1 MKAEMMGDWSRDC
14 RCAQLTEA
22 NVGQQVTVMG
32 WVDTRRD
39 LGGLIFIDV
48 RDTSGVIQ
56 CVFDSAEYQDF
67 AKVESLRNEYV
78 VAVRG
83 KVLLR
88 DEETINPNIATGTIE
103 VRATDLKILSVAKTP
118 PFYIEDG
125 VNVREE
131 LRLKYRY
138 LDLRRPEMQAKMKL
152 RHQVMQ
158 IVRNYFSEN
167 GFLEIETPMLAKSTP
182 EGAREYLVPSRIQPN
197 KFYALPQSPQMFKQL
212 LMVSGLDRY
221 FQIVRC
227 FRDEDLR
234 ADRQPEFTQVDLEMS
249 FVSPDDVMSVNEKLV
264 KRIFNETWGLDLPV
278 PFRRLTYKEAMDRF
292 GSDKPDTR
300 FGLELC
306 EISDLVANT
315 NFKVFASIVKNGG
328 TVRGINVK
336 GGVDK
341 FARRE
346 LDALV
351 EYVKQ
356 YGAKGM
362 AWISVKENEL
372 QSPIV
377 KFFTEEETQAILDR
391 MGAEVGDVLMFVSD
405 TDEDIVFDA
414 LGHLRLHL
422 GEKLG
427 LIDHDKLDVL
437 WVTEFP
443 LLEYSAEE
451 KRFVAK
457 HHPFTMPMDEDI
469 QYLDSEPGRVRAKA
483 YDLVIN
489 GMEAGGGS
497 CRIYNPDLQAKMFD
511 VLGLSKEEANDKFGF
526 LIEGFQ
532 YGTPPHGG
540 MAYGL
545 DRLVM
550 ILTKSK
556 SIRDVIAFPKVQS
569 GTCPLTGAPYYVEQ
583 KQLDELHIETVRDE
597 QL

>member
-1 MKAEMMGDWSRDC
+1 MKTDMMGNWSRDC
-14 RCAQLTEA
+14 LCAQLTEQ
-22 NVGQQVTVMG
+22 NVGQEVTVMG

-48 RDTSGVIQ
+48 RDTSGVMQ
-56 CVFDSAEYQDF
+56 CVFDSAEYKDF

-78 VAVRG
+78 VAIRG

-103 VRATDLKILSVAKTP
+103 VRATDLKILSAAKTP

-138 LDLRRPEMQAKMKL
+138 LDLRRPEMQAKMKM
-152 RHQVMQ
+152 RHHVMQ
-158 IVRNYFSEN
+158 LVRNYFSEN

-182 EGAREYLVPSRIQPN
+182 EGAREYLVPSRIQPH

-234 ADRQPEFTQVDLEMS
+234 ADRQPEFTQIDLEMS

-264 KRIFNETWGLDLPV
+264 QKIFQETWGMDLP
-278 PFRRLTYKEAMDRF
+278 YWEAMDRF

-306 EISDLVANT
+306 EISDLVANS

-377 KFFTEEETQAILDR
+377 KFFTEEETKAILDR

-405 TDEDIVFDA
+405 VNEDVVFDA

-469 QYLDSEPGRVRAKA
+469 QYLDSDPGRVRAKA

-511 VLGLSKEEANDKFGF
+511 VLGLSHEEAQDKFGF

-583 KQLDELHIETVRDE
+583 KQLDELHIETTQE
-597 QL
+597 EEA

>member
-1 MKAEMMGDWSRDC
+1 MKTDMMGNWSRDC
-14 RCAQLTEA
+14 LCAQLTEQ
-22 NVGQQVTVMG
+22 NVGQEVTVMG

-56 CVFDSAEYQDF
+56 CVFDSAEYKDF

-78 VAVRG
+78 VAIRG

-103 VRATDLKILSVAKTP
+103 VRATDLKILSAAKTP

-138 LDLRRPEMQAKMKL
+138 LDLRRPEMQAKMKM

-158 IVRNYFSEN
+158 LVRNYFSEN

-182 EGAREYLVPSRIQPN
+182 EGAREYLVPSRIQPH
-197 KFYALPQSPQMFKQL
+197 KFYALQQSPQMFKQL

-234 ADRQPEFTQVDLEMS
+234 ADRQPEFTQIDLEMS

-264 KRIFNETWGLDLPV
+264 QKIFQETWGMDLPV
-278 PFRRLTYKEAMDRF
+278 PFRRLTYREAMDRF

-377 KFFTEEETQAILDR
+377 KFFTEEETNAILDR

-405 TDEDIVFDA
+405 VNEDVVFDA

-469 QYLDSEPGRVRAKA
+469 QYLDSDPGRVRAKA

-489 GMEAGGGS
+489 GMEVGGGS

-511 VLGLSKEEANDKFGF
+511 VLGLSHEEAQDKFGF

-583 KQLDELHIETVRDE
+583 KQLDELHIETTQE
-597 QL
+597 EEA

>member
-1 MKAEMMGDWSRDC
+1 MKTDMMGNWSRDC
-14 RCAQLTEA
+14 LCAQLTEQ
-22 NVGQQVTVMG
+22 NVGQEVTVMG

-56 CVFDSAEYQDF
+56 CVFDSAEYKDF

-78 VAVRG
+78 VAIRG

-103 VRATDLKILSVAKTP
+103 VRATDLKILSAAKTP

-138 LDLRRPEMQAKMKL
+138 LDLRRPEMQAKMKM

-158 IVRNYFSEN
+158 LVRNYFSEN

-182 EGAREYLVPSRIQPN
+182 EGAREYLVPSRIQPH

-234 ADRQPEFTQVDLEMS
+234 ADRQPEFTQIDLEMS

-264 KRIFNETWGLDLPV
+264 QKIFQETWGMDLPV
-278 PFRRLTYKEAMDRF
+278 PFRRLTYREAMDRF

-377 KFFTEEETQAILDR
+377 KFFTEEETNAILDR

-405 TDEDIVFDA
+405 VNEDVVFDA

-469 QYLDSEPGRVRAKA
+469 QYLDSDPGRVRAKA

-511 VLGLSKEEANDKFGF
+511 VLGLSHEEAQDKFGF

-583 KQLDELHIETVRDE
+583 KQLDELHIETTQE
-597 QL
+597 EEA

>member
-1 MKAEMMGDWSRDC
+1 MKTDMMGNWSRDC
-14 RCAQLTEA
+14 LCAQLTEQ
-22 NVGQQVTVMG
+22 NVGQEVTVMG

-39 LGGLIFIDV
+39 LGGLIFIDA

-56 CVFDSAEYQDF
+56 CVFDSAEYKDF

-78 VAVRG
+78 VAIRG

-103 VRATDLKILSVAKTP
+103 VRATDLKILSAAKTP

-138 LDLRRPEMQAKMKL
+138 LDLRRPEMQAKMKM

-158 IVRNYFSEN
+158 LVRNYFSEN

-182 EGAREYLVPSRIQPN
+182 EGAREYLVPSRIQPH

-234 ADRQPEFTQVDLEMS
+234 ADRQPEFTQIDLEMS

-264 KRIFNETWGLDLPV
+264 QKIFQETWGMDLPV
-278 PFRRLTYKEAMDRF
+278 PFRRLTYREAMDRF

-377 KFFTEEETQAILDR
+377 KFFTEEETNAILDR

-405 TDEDIVFDA
+405 VNEDVVFDA

-469 QYLDSEPGRVRAKA
+469 QYLDSDPGRVRAKA

-511 VLGLSKEEANDKFGF
+511 VLGLSHEEAQDKFGF

-583 KQLDELHIETVRDE
+583 KQLDELHIETTQE
-597 QL
+597 EEA

>member
-1 MKAEMMGDWSRDC
+1 MKTDMMGNWSRDC
-14 RCAQLTEA
+14 LCAQLTEQ
-22 NVGQQVTVMG
+22 NVGQEVTVMG

-56 CVFDSAEYQDF
+56 CVFDSAEYKDF

-78 VAVRG
+78 VAIRG

-103 VRATDLKILSVAKTP
+103 VRATDLKILSAAKTP

-138 LDLRRPEMQAKMKL
+138 LDLRRPEMQAKMKM

-158 IVRNYFSEN
+158 LVRNYFSEN

-182 EGAREYLVPSRIQPN
+182 EGAREYLVPSRIQPH

-234 ADRQPEFTQVDLEMS
+234 ADRQPEFTQIDLEMS

-264 KRIFNETWGLDLPV
+264 QKIFQETWGMDLPV
-278 PFRRLTYKEAMDRF
+278 PFRRLTYREAMDRF

-362 AWISVKENEL
+362 AWISVKENEM

-377 KFFTEEETQAILDR
+377 KFFTEEEINAILDR

-405 TDEDIVFDA
+405 VNEDVVFDA

-469 QYLDSEPGRVRAKA
+469 QYLDSDPGRVRAKA

-511 VLGLSKEEANDKFGF
+511 VLGLSHEEAQDKFGF

-583 KQLDELHIETVRDE
+583 KQLDELHIETTQE
-597 QL
+597 EEA

>member
-1 MKAEMMGDWSRDC
+1 MKTDMMGNWSRDC
-14 RCAQLTEA
+14 LCAQLTEQ
-22 NVGQQVTVMG
+22 NVGQEVTVMG

-56 CVFDSAEYQDF
+56 CVFDSAEYKDF

-78 VAVRG
+78 VAIRG

-103 VRATDLKILSVAKTP
+103 VRATDLKILSAAKTP

-138 LDLRRPEMQAKMKL
+138 LDLRRPEMQAKMKM

-158 IVRNYFSEN
+158 LVRNYFSEN

-182 EGAREYLVPSRIQPN
+182 EGAREYLVPSRIQPH

-234 ADRQPEFTQVDLEMS
+234 ADRQPEFTQIDLEMS

-264 KRIFNETWGLDLPV
+264 QKIFQETWGMDLPV
-278 PFRRLTYKEAMDRF
+278 PFRRLTYREAMDRF
-292 GSDKPDTR
+292 GSDKPDPR

-377 KFFTEEETQAILDR
+377 KFFTEEETNAILDR

-405 TDEDIVFDA
+405 VNEDVVFDA

-469 QYLDSEPGRVRAKA
+469 QYLDSDPGRVRAKA

-489 GMEAGGGS
+489 GMEVGGGS

-511 VLGLSKEEANDKFGF
+511 VLGLSHEEAQDKFGF

-583 KQLDELHIETVRDE
+583 KQLDELHIETTQE
-597 QL
+597 EEA

>member
-1 MKAEMMGDWSRDC
+1 MKTDMMGNWSRGC
-14 RCAQLTEA
+14 LCAQLTEQ
-22 NVGQQVTVMG
+22 NVGQEVTVMG

-39 LGGLIFIDV
+39 LGGLIFIDA

-56 CVFDSAEYQDF
+56 CVFDSAEYKDF

-78 VAVRG
+78 VAIRG

-103 VRATDLKILSVAKTP
+103 VRATDLKILSAAKTP

-138 LDLRRPEMQAKMKL
+138 LDLRRPEMQAKMKM

-158 IVRNYFSEN
+158 LVRNYFSEN

-182 EGAREYLVPSRIQPN
+182 EGAREYLVPSRIQPH

-234 ADRQPEFTQVDLEMS
+234 ADRQPEFTQIDLEMS

-264 KRIFNETWGLDLPV
+264 QKIFQETWGMDLPV
-278 PFRRLTYKEAMDRF
+278 PFRRLTYREAMDRF

-377 KFFTEEETQAILDR
+377 KFFTEEETNAILDR

-405 TDEDIVFDA
+405 VNEDVVFDA

-469 QYLDSEPGRVRAKA
+469 QYLDSDPGRVRAKA

-511 VLGLSKEEANDKFGF
+511 VLGLSHEEAQDKFGF

-583 KQLDELHIETVRDE
+583 KQLDELHIETTQE
-597 QL
+597 EEA

>member
-1 MKAEMMGDWSRDC
+1 MKTDMMGNWSRDC
-14 RCAQLTEA
+14 LCAQLTEQ
-22 NVGQQVTVMG
+22 NVGQEVTVMG

-56 CVFDSAEYQDF
+56 CVFDSAEYKDF

-78 VAVRG
+78 VAIRG

-103 VRATDLKILSVAKTP
+103 VRATDLKILSAAKTP

-138 LDLRRPEMQAKMKL
+138 LDLRRPEMQAKMKM

-158 IVRNYFSEN
+158 LVRNYFSEN

-182 EGAREYLVPSRIQPN
+182 EGAREYLVPSRIQPH

-234 ADRQPEFTQVDLEMS
+234 ADRQPEFTQIDLEMS

-264 KRIFNETWGLDLPV
+264 QKIFQETWGMDLPV
-278 PFRRLTYKEAMDRF
+278 PFRRLTYREAMDRF

-377 KFFTEEETQAILDR
+377 KFFTEEETNAILDR

-405 TDEDIVFDA
+405 VNEDVVFDA

-469 QYLDSEPGRVRAKA
+469 QYLDSDPGRVRAKA

-497 CRIYNPDLQAKMFD
+497 CRIYNPNLQAKMFD
-511 VLGLSKEEANDKFGF
+511 VLGLSHEEAQDKFGF

-583 KQLDELHIETVRDE
+583 KQLDELHIETTQE
-597 QL
+597 EKA

>member
-1 MKAEMMGDWSRDC
+1 MKTDMMGNWSRGC
-14 RCAQLTEA
+14 LCAQLTEQ
-22 NVGQQVTVMG
+22 NVGQEVTVMG

-39 LGGLIFIDV
+39 LGGLIFIDA

-56 CVFDSAEYQDF
+56 CVFDSAEYKDF

-78 VAVRG
+78 VAIRG

-103 VRATDLKILSVAKTP
+103 VRATDLKILSAAKTP

-138 LDLRRPEMQAKMKL
+138 LDLRRPEMQAKMKM

-158 IVRNYFSEN
+158 LVRNYFSEN

-182 EGAREYLVPSRIQPN
+182 EGAREYLVPSRIQPH

-234 ADRQPEFTQVDLEMS
+234 ADRQPEFTQIDLEMS

-264 KRIFNETWGLDLPV
+264 QKIFQETWGMDLPV
-278 PFRRLTYKEAMDRF
+278 PFRRLTYREAMDRF

-377 KFFTEEETQAILDR
+377 KFFTEEETNAILDR

-405 TDEDIVFDA
+405 VNEDVVFDA

-469 QYLDSEPGRVRAKA
+469 QYLDSDPGRVRAKA

-497 CRIYNPDLQAKMFD
+497 CRIYNPNLQAKMFD
-511 VLGLSKEEANDKFGF
+511 VLGLSHEEAQDKFGF

-583 KQLDELHIETVRDE
+583 KQLDELHIETTQE
-597 QL
+597 EEA

>member
-1 MKAEMMGDWSRDC
+1 MKTDMMGNWSRDC
-14 RCAQLTEA
+14 LCAQLTEQ
-22 NVGQQVTVMG
+22 NVGREVTVMG

-48 RDTSGVIQ
+48 RDTSGVMQ
-56 CVFDSAEYQDF
+56 CVFDSAEYKDF

-78 VAVRG
+78 VAIRG

-103 VRATDLKILSVAKTP
+103 VRATDLKILSAAKTP

-138 LDLRRPEMQAKMKL
+138 LDLRRHEMQAKMKM

-158 IVRNYFSEN
+158 LVRNYFSEN

-182 EGAREYLVPSRIQPN
+182 EGAREYLVPSRIQPH

-234 ADRQPEFTQVDLEMS
+234 ADRQPEFTQIDLEMS

-264 KRIFNETWGLDLPV
+264 QKIFRETWDMDLPV
-278 PFRRLTYKEAMDRF
+278 PFRRLTYREAMERF

-315 NFKVFASIVKNGG
+315 NFKVFAGIVKNGG

-377 KFFTEEETQAILDR
+377 KFFTEEETKAILDR

-405 TDEDIVFDA
+405 VNEDIVFDA

-469 QYLDSEPGRVRAKA
+469 QYLDSDPGRVRAKA

-489 GMEAGGGS
+489 GMETGGGS

-511 VLGLSKEEANDKFGF
+511 VLGLSHEEAQDKFGF

-583 KQLDELHIETVRDE
+583 KQLDELHIETTQE
-597 QL
+597 EEA

>member
-1 MKAEMMGDWSRDC
+1 MKTDMMGNWSRDC
-14 RCAQLTEA
+14 LCAQLTEQ
-22 NVGQQVTVMG
+22 NVGQEVTVMG

-56 CVFDSAEYQDF
+56 CVFDSAEHKDF

-78 VAVRG
+78 VAIRG

-103 VRATDLKILSVAKTP
+103 VRATDLKILSAAKTP

-138 LDLRRPEMQAKMKL
+138 LDLRRPEMQAKMKM

-158 IVRNYFSEN
+158 LVRNYFSEN

-182 EGAREYLVPSRIQPN
+182 EGAREYLVPSRIQPH

-234 ADRQPEFTQVDLEMS
+234 ADRQPEFTQIDLEMS

-264 KRIFNETWGLDLPV
+264 QKIFQETWGMDLPV
-278 PFRRLTYKEAMDRF
+278 PFRRLTYREAMDRF

-377 KFFTEEETQAILDR
+377 KFFTEEETNAILDR

-405 TDEDIVFDA
+405 VNEDVVFDA

-469 QYLDSEPGRVRAKA
+469 QYLDSAPGRVRAKA

-511 VLGLSKEEANDKFGF
+511 VLGLSHEEAQDKFGF

-583 KQLDELHIETVRDE
+583 KQLDELHIETTQE
-597 QL
+597 EEA

>member
-1 MKAEMMGDWSRDC
+1 MKTDMMGNWSRDC
-14 RCAQLTEA
+14 LCAQLTEQ
-22 NVGQQVTVMG
+22 NVGQEVTVMG

-56 CVFDSAEYQDF
+56 CVFDSAEYKDF

-78 VAVRG
+78 VAIRG

-103 VRATDLKILSVAKTP
+103 VRATDLKILSAAKTP

-138 LDLRRPEMQAKMKL
+138 MDLRRPEMQAKMKM

-158 IVRNYFSEN
+158 LVRNYFSEN

-182 EGAREYLVPSRIQPN
+182 EGAREYLVPSRIQPH

-234 ADRQPEFTQVDLEMS
+234 ADRQPEFTQIDLEMS

-264 KRIFNETWGLDLPV
+264 QKIFQETWGMDLPV
-278 PFRRLTYKEAMDRF
+278 PFRRLTYREAMDRF

-377 KFFTEEETQAILDR
+377 KFFTEEETNAILDR

-405 TDEDIVFDA
+405 VNEDVVFDA

-469 QYLDSEPGRVRAKA
+469 QYLDSDPGRVRAKA

-497 CRIYNPDLQAKMFD
+497 CRIYNPNLQAKMFD
-511 VLGLSKEEANDKFGF
+511 VLGLSHEEAQDKFGF

-583 KQLDELHIETVRDE
+583 KQLDELHIETTQE
-597 QL
+597 EEA

>member
-1 MKAEMMGDWSRDC
+1 MKTDMMGNWSRDC
-14 RCAQLTEA
+14 LCAQLTEQ
-22 NVGQQVTVMG
+22 NVGQEVTVMG

-56 CVFDSAEYQDF
+56 CVFDSAEYKDF

-78 VAVRG
+78 VAIRG

-103 VRATDLKILSVAKTP
+103 VRATDLKILSAAKTP

-138 LDLRRPEMQAKMKL
+138 LDLRRPEMQAKMKM

-158 IVRNYFSEN
+158 LVRNYFSEN

-182 EGAREYLVPSRIQPN
+182 EGAREYLVPSRIQPH

-234 ADRQPEFTQVDLEMS
+234 ADRQPEFTQIDLEMS

-264 KRIFNETWGLDLPV
+264 QKIFQETWGMDLPV
-278 PFRRLTYKEAMDRF
+278 PFRRLTYREAMDRF

-377 KFFTEEETQAILDR
+377 KFFTEEETNAILDR

-405 TDEDIVFDA
+405 VNEDVVFDA

-469 QYLDSEPGRVRAKA
+469 QYLDSDPGRVRAKA

-497 CRIYNPDLQAKMFD
+497 CRIYNLDLQAKMFD
-511 VLGLSKEEANDKFGF
+511 VLGLSHEEAQDKFGF

-583 KQLDELHIETVRDE
+583 KQLDELHIETTQE
-597 QL
+597 EEA

>member
-1 MKAEMMGDWSRDC
+1 MKTDMMGNWSRDC
-14 RCAQLTEA
+14 LCAQLTEQ
-22 NVGQQVTVMG
+22 NVGQEVTVMG

-56 CVFDSAEYQDF
+56 CVFDSAEYKDF

-78 VAVRG
+78 VAIRG

-103 VRATDLKILSVAKTP
+103 VRATDLKILSAAKTP

-138 LDLRRPEMQAKMKL
+138 LDLRRPEMQAKMKM

-158 IVRNYFSEN
+158 LVRNYFSEN

-182 EGAREYLVPSRIQPN
+182 EGAREYLVPSRIQPH

-234 ADRQPEFTQVDLEMS
+234 ADRQPEFTQIDLEMS

-264 KRIFNETWGLDLPV
+264 QKIFQETWGMDLPV
-278 PFRRLTYKEAMDRF
+278 PFRRLTYREAMDRF

-377 KFFTEEETQAILDR
+377 KFFTEEETNAILDR

-405 TDEDIVFDA
+405 VNEDVVFDA

-469 QYLDSEPGRVRAKA
+469 QYLDSDPGRVRAKA

-489 GMEAGGGS
+489 GMEAGGGR
-497 CRIYNPDLQAKMFD
+497 CRIYNPNLQAKMFD
-511 VLGLSKEEANDKFGF
+511 VLGLSHEEAQDKFGF

-583 KQLDELHIETVRDE
+583 KQLDELHIETTQE
-597 QL
+597 EEA

>member
-32 WVDTRRD
+32 WVDARRD

-103 VRATDLKILSVAKTP
+103 VRATDLKILSVAKTT

>member
-1 MKAEMMGDWSRDC
+1 MKTDMMGNWSRDC
-14 RCAQLTEA
+14 LCAQLTEQ
-22 NVGQQVTVMG
+22 NVGQEVTVMG

-56 CVFDSAEYQDF
+56 CVFDSAEYKDF

-78 VAVRG
+78 VAIRG

-103 VRATDLKILSVAKTP
+103 VRATDLKILSAAKTP

-138 LDLRRPEMQAKMKL
+138 LDLRRPEMQAKMKM

-158 IVRNYFSEN
+158 LVRNYFSEN

-182 EGAREYLVPSRIQPN
+182 EGAREYLVPSRIQPH

-234 ADRQPEFTQVDLEMS
+234 ADRQPEFTQIDLEMS

-264 KRIFNETWGLDLPV
+264 QKIFQETWGMDLPV
-278 PFRRLTYKEAMDRF
+278 PFRRLTYREAMDRF

-336 GGVDK
+336 GGIDK

-377 KFFTEEETQAILDR
+377 KFFTEEETNAILDR

-405 TDEDIVFDA
+405 VNEDVVFDA

-469 QYLDSEPGRVRAKA
+469 QYLDSDPGRVRAKA

-497 CRIYNPDLQAKMFD
+497 CRIYNPNLQAKMFD
-511 VLGLSKEEANDKFGF
+511 VLGLSHEEAQDKFGF

-583 KQLDELHIETVRDE
+583 KQLDELHIETTQE
-597 QL
+597 EEA

>member
-1 MKAEMMGDWSRDC
+1 MKTDMMGNWSRDC
-14 RCAQLTEA
+14 LCAHLTEQ
-22 NVGQQVTVMG
+22 NVGQEVTVMG

-56 CVFDSAEYQDF
+56 CVFDSAEYKDF

-78 VAVRG
+78 VAIRG

-103 VRATDLKILSVAKTP
+103 VRATDLKILSAAKTP

-138 LDLRRPEMQAKMKL
+138 LDLRRPEMQAKMKM

-158 IVRNYFSEN
+158 LVRNYFSEN

-182 EGAREYLVPSRIQPN
+182 EGAREYLVPSRIQPH

-234 ADRQPEFTQVDLEMS
+234 ADRQPEFTQIDLEMS

-264 KRIFNETWGLDLPV
+264 QKIFQETWGMDLPV
-278 PFRRLTYKEAMDRF
+278 PFRRLTYREAMDRF

-377 KFFTEEETQAILDR
+377 KFFTEEETNAILDR

-405 TDEDIVFDA
+405 VNEDVVFDA

-469 QYLDSEPGRVRAKA
+469 QYLDSDPGRVRAKA

-511 VLGLSKEEANDKFGF
+511 VLGLSHEEAQDKFGF

-583 KQLDELHIETVRDE
+583 KQLDELHIETTQE
-597 QL
+597 EEA

>member
-1 MKAEMMGDWSRDC
+1 MKTDMMGSWSRDC
-14 RCAQLTEA
+14 LCAQLTEN
-22 NVGQQVTVMG
+22 NVGQEVTVMG

-78 VAVRG
+78 VAIRG

-88 DEETINPNIATGTIE
+88 DEDTINPNIATGTIE
-103 VRATDLKILSVAKTP
+103 VRANDLKILSAAKTP

-138 LDLRRPEMQAKMKL
+138 LDLRRPEMQAKMKM

-158 IVRNYFSEN
+158 LVRNYFSEN

-182 EGAREYLVPSRIQPN
+182 EGAREYLVPSRIQPH

-234 ADRQPEFTQVDLEMS
+234 ADRQPEFTQIDLEMS

-264 KRIFNETWGLDLPV
+264 QKIFKETWNLDLPL
-278 PFRRLTYKEAMDRF
+278 PFRRLTYREAMDRF

-362 AWISVKENEL
+362 AWISVNENEL

-377 KFFTEEETQAILDR
+377 KFFTEEETKAILDR

-405 TDEDIVFDA
+405 VNEDVVFDA

-451 KRFVAK
+451 KRYVAK

-469 QYLDSEPGRVRAKA
+469 QYLDTDPGRVRAKA

-497 CRIYNPDLQAKMFD
+497 CRIYNPDLQAKMFE
-511 VLGLSKEEANDKFGF
+511 VLGLSHEEAQEKFGF

-583 KQLDELHIETVRDE
+583 KQLDELHIETIQE
-597 QL
+597 EEN

>member
-1 MKAEMMGDWSRDC
+1 MKTDMMGNWSRDC
-14 RCAQLTEA
+14 LCAQLTEQ
-22 NVGQQVTVMG
+22 NVGQEVTVMG

-48 RDTSGVIQ
+48 RDTSGVMQ
-56 CVFDSAEYQDF
+56 CVFDSAEYKDF

-78 VAVRG
+78 VAIRG

-103 VRATDLKILSVAKTP
+103 VRATDLKILSAAKTP

-138 LDLRRPEMQAKMKL
+138 LDLRRPEMQAKMKM
-152 RHQVMQ
+152 RHHVMQ
-158 IVRNYFSEN
+158 LVRNYFSEN

-182 EGAREYLVPSRIQPN
+182 EGAREYLVPSRIQPH

-234 ADRQPEFTQVDLEMS
+234 ADRQPEFTQIDLEMS

-264 KRIFNETWGLDLPV
+264 QKIFQETWGMDLPV
-278 PFRRLTYKEAMDRF
+278 PFRRLTYWEAMDRF

-306 EISDLVANT
+306 EISDLVANS

-377 KFFTEEETQAILDR
+377 KFFTEEETKAILDR

-405 TDEDIVFDA
+405 VNEDVVFDA

-469 QYLDSEPGRVRAKA
+469 QYLDSDPGRVRAKA

-511 VLGLSKEEANDKFGF
+511 VLGLSHEEAQDKFGF

-583 KQLDELHIETVRDE
+583 KQLDELHIETTQE
-597 QL
+597 EEA

>member
-1 MKAEMMGDWSRDC
+1 MKTDMMGNWSRDC
-14 RCAQLTEA
+14 LCAQLTEQ
-22 NVGQQVTVMG
+22 NVGQEVTVMG

-56 CVFDSAEYQDF
+56 CVFDSAEYKDF

-78 VAVRG
+78 VAIRG

-103 VRATDLKILSVAKTP
+103 VRATDLKILSAAKTP

-138 LDLRRPEMQAKMKL
+138 LDLRRPEMQAKMKM

-158 IVRNYFSEN
+158 LVRNYFSEN

-182 EGAREYLVPSRIQPN
+182 EGAREYLVPSRIQPH

-234 ADRQPEFTQVDLEMS
+234 ADRQPEFTQIDLEMS

-264 KRIFNETWGLDLPV
+264 QKIFQETWGMDLPV
-278 PFRRLTYKEAMDRF
+278 PFRRLTYREAMDRF

-336 GGVDK
+336 GGIDK

-377 KFFTEEETQAILDR
+377 KFFTEEETNAILDR

-405 TDEDIVFDA
+405 VNEDVVFDA

-469 QYLDSEPGRVRAKA
+469 QYLDSDPGRVRAKA

-511 VLGLSKEEANDKFGF
+511 VLGLSHEEAQDKFGF

-583 KQLDELHIETVRDE
+583 KQLDELHIETTQE
-597 QL
+597 EEA

>member
-1 MKAEMMGDWSRDC
+1 MKTDMMGNWSRDC
-14 RCAQLTEA
+14 LCAQLTEQ
-22 NVGQQVTVMG
+22 NVGQEVTVMG

-39 LGGLIFIDV
+39 LGGLIFIDA

-56 CVFDSAEYQDF
+56 CVFDSAEYKDF

-78 VAVRG
+78 VAIRG

-103 VRATDLKILSVAKTP
+103 VRATDLKILSAAKTP

-138 LDLRRPEMQAKMKL
+138 LDLRRPEMQAKMKM

-158 IVRNYFSEN
+158 LVRNYFSEN

-182 EGAREYLVPSRIQPN
+182 EGAREYLVPSRIQPH

-234 ADRQPEFTQVDLEMS
+234 ADRQPEFTQIDLEMS

-264 KRIFNETWGLDLPV
+264 QKIFQETWGMDLPV
-278 PFRRLTYKEAMDRF
+278 PFRRLTYREAMDRF

-377 KFFTEEETQAILDR
+377 KFFTEEETNAILDR

-405 TDEDIVFDA
+405 VNEDVVFDA

-469 QYLDSEPGRVRAKA
+469 QYLDSDPGRVRAKA

-497 CRIYNPDLQAKMFD
+497 CRIYNPNLQAKMFD
-511 VLGLSKEEANDKFGF
+511 VLGLSHEEAQDKFGF

-583 KQLDELHIETVRDE
+583 KQLDELHIETTQE
-597 QL
+597 EEA

>member
-1 MKAEMMGDWSRDC
+1 MKTDMMGNWSRDC
-14 RCAQLTEA
+14 LCAQLTEQ
-22 NVGQQVTVMG
+22 NVGQEVTVMG

-56 CVFDSAEYQDF
+56 CVFDSAEYKDF

-78 VAVRG
+78 VAIRG

-103 VRATDLKILSVAKTP
+103 VRATDLKILSAAKTP

-138 LDLRRPEMQAKMKL
+138 LDLRRPEMQAKMKM

-158 IVRNYFSEN
+158 LVRNYFSEN

-182 EGAREYLVPSRIQPN
+182 EGAREYLVPSRIQPH

-234 ADRQPEFTQVDLEMS
+234 ADRQPEFTQIDLEMS

-264 KRIFNETWGLDLPV
+264 QKIFQETWGMDLPV
-278 PFRRLTYKEAMDRF
+278 PFRRLTYREAMDRF

-377 KFFTEEETQAILDR
+377 KFFTEEETNAILDR

-405 TDEDIVFDA
+405 VNEDVVFDA

-469 QYLDSEPGRVRAKA
+469 QYLDSDPGRVRAKA

-497 CRIYNPDLQAKMFD
+497 CRIYNPNLQAKMFD
-511 VLGLSKEEANDKFGF
+511 VLGLSHEEAQDKFGF

-583 KQLDELHIETVRDE
+583 KQLDELHIETTQE
-597 QL
+597 EEA

>member
-1 MKAEMMGDWSRDC
+1 MKTDMMGNWSRDC
-14 RCAQLTEA
+14 LCAQLTEQ
-22 NVGQQVTVMG
+22 NVGQEVTVMG

-48 RDTSGVIQ
+48 RDTSGVMQ
-56 CVFDSAEYQDF
+56 CVFDSAEYKDF

-78 VAVRG
+78 VAIRG

-103 VRATDLKILSVAKTP
+103 VRATDLKILSAAKTP

-138 LDLRRPEMQAKMKL
+138 LDLRRPEMQAKMKM

-158 IVRNYFSEN
+158 LVRNYFSEN

-182 EGAREYLVPSRIQPN
+182 EGAREYLVPSRIQPH

-234 ADRQPEFTQVDLEMS
+234 ADRQPEFTQIDLEMS

-264 KRIFNETWGLDLPV
+264 QKIFQETWGMDLPV
-278 PFRRLTYKEAMDRF
+278 PFRRLTYREAMVRF

-377 KFFTEEETQAILDR
+377 KFFTEEETKAILDR

-405 TDEDIVFDA
+405 VNEDVVFDA

-469 QYLDSEPGRVRAKA
+469 QYLDSDPGRVRAKA

-511 VLGLSKEEANDKFGF
+511 VLGLSHEEAQDKFGF

-583 KQLDELHIETVRDE
+583 KQLDELHIETTQE
-597 QL
+597 EEA

>member
-1 MKAEMMGDWSRDC
+1 MKTDMMGNWSRDC
-14 RCAQLTEA
+14 LCAQLTEQ
-22 NVGQQVTVMG
+22 NVGQEVTVMG

-48 RDTSGVIQ
+48 RDTSGVMQ
-56 CVFDSAEYQDF
+56 CVFDSAEYKDF

-78 VAVRG
+78 VAIRG

-103 VRATDLKILSVAKTP
+103 VRATDLKILSAAKTP

-138 LDLRRPEMQAKMKL
+138 LDLRRPEMQAKMKR

-158 IVRNYFSEN
+158 LVRNYFSEN

-182 EGAREYLVPSRIQPN
+182 EGAREYLVPSRIQPH

-234 ADRQPEFTQVDLEMS
+234 ADRQPEFTQIDLEMS

-264 KRIFNETWGLDLPV
+264 QKIFQETWGMDLPV
-278 PFRRLTYKEAMDRF
+278 PFRRLTYREAMDRF

-377 KFFTEEETQAILDR
+377 KFFTEEETKAILDR

-405 TDEDIVFDA
+405 VNEDVVFDA

-469 QYLDSEPGRVRAKA
+469 QYLDSDPGRVRAKA

-511 VLGLSKEEANDKFGF
+511 VLGLSHEEAQDKFGF

-583 KQLDELHIETVRDE
+583 KQLDELHIETTQE
-597 QL
+597 EEA

>member
-1 MKAEMMGDWSRDC
+1 MKTDMMGNWSRDC
-14 RCAQLTEA
+14 LCAQLTEQ
-22 NVGQQVTVMG
+22 NVGQEVTVMG

-56 CVFDSAEYQDF
+56 CVFDSAEYKDF

-78 VAVRG
+78 VAIRG

-103 VRATDLKILSVAKTP
+103 VRATDLKILSAAKTP

-138 LDLRRPEMQAKMKL
+138 LDLRRPEMQAKMKM

-158 IVRNYFSEN
+158 LVRNYFSEN

-182 EGAREYLVPSRIQPN
+182 EGAREYLVPSRIQPH
-197 KFYALPQSPQMFKQL
+197 KFYALQQSPQMFKQL

-234 ADRQPEFTQVDLEMS
+234 ADRQPEFTQIDLEMS

-264 KRIFNETWGLDLPV
+264 QKIFQETWGMDLPV
-278 PFRRLTYKEAMDRF
+278 PFRRLTYREAMDRF

-377 KFFTEEETQAILDR
+377 KFFTEEETNAILDR

-405 TDEDIVFDA
+405 VNEDVVFDA

-469 QYLDSEPGRVRAKA
+469 QYLDSDPGRVRAKA

-497 CRIYNPDLQAKMFD
+497 CRIYNPNLQAKMFD
-511 VLGLSKEEANDKFGF
+511 VLGLSHEEAQDKFGF

-583 KQLDELHIETVRDE
+583 KQLDELHIETTQE
-597 QL
+597 EEA

>member
-1 MKAEMMGDWSRDC
+1 MKTDMMGNWSRDC
-14 RCAQLTEA
+14 LCAQLTEQ
-22 NVGQQVTVMG
+22 NVGQEVTVMG

-56 CVFDSAEYQDF
+56 CVFDSAEYKDF

-78 VAVRG
+78 VAIRG

-103 VRATDLKILSVAKTP
+103 VRAPDLKILSAAKTP

-138 LDLRRPEMQAKMKL
+138 LDLRRPEMQAKMKM

-158 IVRNYFSEN
+158 LVRNYFSEN

-182 EGAREYLVPSRIQPN
+182 EGAREYLVPSRIQPH

-234 ADRQPEFTQVDLEMS
+234 ADRQPEFTQIDLEMS

-264 KRIFNETWGLDLPV
+264 QKIFQETWGMDLPV
-278 PFRRLTYKEAMDRF
+278 PFRRLTYREAMDRF

-377 KFFTEEETQAILDR
+377 KFFTEEETNAILDR

-405 TDEDIVFDA
+405 VNEDVVFDA

-469 QYLDSEPGRVRAKA
+469 QYLDSDPGRVRAKA

-497 CRIYNPDLQAKMFD
+497 CRIYNPNLQAKMFD
-511 VLGLSKEEANDKFGF
+511 VLGLSHEEAQDKFGF

-583 KQLDELHIETVRDE
+583 KQLDELHIETTQE
-597 QL
+597 EEA

>member
-1 MKAEMMGDWSRDC
+1 MKTDMMGNWSRDC
-14 RCAQLTEA
+14 LCAQLTEQ
-22 NVGQQVTVMG
+22 NVGQEVTVMG
-32 WVDTRRD
+32 WVDTWRD

-48 RDTSGVIQ
+48 RDTSGVMQ
-56 CVFDSAEYQDF
+56 CVFDSAEYKDF

-78 VAVRG
+78 VAIRG

-103 VRATDLKILSVAKTP
+103 VRATDLKILSAAKTP

-138 LDLRRPEMQAKMKL
+138 LDLRRPEMQAKMKM
-152 RHQVMQ
+152 RHHVMQ
-158 IVRNYFSEN
+158 LVRNYFSEN

-182 EGAREYLVPSRIQPN
+182 EGAREYLVPSRIQPH

-234 ADRQPEFTQVDLEMS
+234 ADRQPEFTQIDLEMS

-264 KRIFNETWGLDLPV
+264 QKIFQETWGMDLPV
-278 PFRRLTYKEAMDRF
+278 PFRRLTYREAMDRF

-377 KFFTEEETQAILDR
+377 KFFTEEETKAILDR

-405 TDEDIVFDA
+405 VNEDVVFDA

-469 QYLDSEPGRVRAKA
+469 QYLDSDPGRVRAKA

-511 VLGLSKEEANDKFGF
+511 VLGLSHEEAQDKFGF

-583 KQLDELHIETVRDE
+583 KQLDELHIETTQE
-597 QL
+597 EEA

>member
-1 MKAEMMGDWSRDC
+1 MKTDMMGNWSRDC
-14 RCAQLTEA
+14 LCAQMTEQ
-22 NVGQQVTVMG
+22 NVGQEVTVMG

-56 CVFDSAEYQDF
+56 CVFDSAEYKDF

-78 VAVRG
+78 VAIRG

-103 VRATDLKILSVAKTP
+103 VRATDLKILSAAKTP

-138 LDLRRPEMQAKMKL
+138 LDLRRPEMQAKMKM

-158 IVRNYFSEN
+158 LVRNYFSEN

-182 EGAREYLVPSRIQPN
+182 EGAREYLVPSRIQPH

-234 ADRQPEFTQVDLEMS
+234 ADRQPEFTQIDLEMS

-264 KRIFNETWGLDLPV
+264 QKIFQETWGMDLPV
-278 PFRRLTYKEAMDRF
+278 PFRRLTYREAMDRF

-377 KFFTEEETQAILDR
+377 KFFTEEETNAILDR

-405 TDEDIVFDA
+405 VNEDVVFDA

-469 QYLDSEPGRVRAKA
+469 QYLDSDPGRVRAKA

-497 CRIYNPDLQAKMFD
+497 CRIYNPNLQAKMFD
-511 VLGLSKEEANDKFGF
+511 VLGLSHEEAQDKFGF

-583 KQLDELHIETVRDE
+583 KQLDELHIETTQE
-597 QL
+597 EEA

>member
-1 MKAEMMGDWSRDC
+1 MKTDMMGNWSRDC
-14 RCAQLTEA
+14 LCAQLTEQ
-22 NVGQQVTVMG
+22 NVGQEVTVMG

-56 CVFDSAEYQDF
+56 CVFDSAEYKDF

-78 VAVRG
+78 VAIRG

-103 VRATDLKILSVAKTP
+103 VRATDLKILSAAKTP

-138 LDLRRPEMQAKMKL
+138 LDLRRPEMQAKMKM

-158 IVRNYFSEN
+158 LVRNYFSEN

-182 EGAREYLVPSRIQPN
+182 EGAREYLVPSRIQPH

-234 ADRQPEFTQVDLEMS
+234 ADRQPEFTQIDLEMS
-249 FVSPDDVMSVNEKLV
+249 FVSPDDVMSINEKLV
-264 KRIFNETWGLDLPV
+264 QKIFQETWGMDLPV
-278 PFRRLTYKEAMDRF
+278 PFRRLTYREAMDRF

-377 KFFTEEETQAILDR
+377 KFFTEEETNAILDR

-405 TDEDIVFDA
+405 VNEDVVFDA

-469 QYLDSEPGRVRAKA
+469 QYLDSDPGRVRAKA

-497 CRIYNPDLQAKMFD
+497 CRIYNPNLQAKMFD
-511 VLGLSKEEANDKFGF
+511 VLGLSHEEAQDKFGF

-583 KQLDELHIETVRDE
+583 KQLDELHIETTQE
-597 QL
+597 EEA

>member
-1 MKAEMMGDWSRDC
+1 
-14 RCAQLTEA
+14 
-22 NVGQQVTVMG
+22 MG

-56 CVFDSAEYQDF
+56 CVFDSAEYKDF

-78 VAVRG
+78 VAIRG

-103 VRATDLKILSVAKTP
+103 VRATDLKILSAAKTP

-138 LDLRRPEMQAKMKL
+138 LDLRRPEMQAKMKM

-158 IVRNYFSEN
+158 LVRNYFSEN

-182 EGAREYLVPSRIQPN
+182 EGAREYLVPSRIQPH

-234 ADRQPEFTQVDLEMS
+234 ADRQPEFTQIDLEMS

-264 KRIFNETWGLDLPV
+264 QKIFQETWGMDLPV
-278 PFRRLTYKEAMDRF
+278 PFRRLTYREAMDRF

-315 NFKVFASIVKNGG
+315 NFKVFASIVKNGV

-377 KFFTEEETQAILDR
+377 KFFTEEETNAILDR

-405 TDEDIVFDA
+405 VNEDVVFDA

-469 QYLDSEPGRVRAKA
+469 QYLDSDPGRVRAKA

-497 CRIYNPDLQAKMFD
+497 CRIYNPNLQAKMFD
-511 VLGLSKEEANDKFGF
+511 VLGLSHEEAQDKFGF

-583 KQLDELHIETVRDE
+583 KQLDELHIETTQE
-597 QL
+597 EEA

>member
-1 MKAEMMGDWSRDC
+1 MKTDMMGNWSRDC
-14 RCAQLTEA
+14 LCAQLTEQ
-22 NVGQQVTVMG
+22 NVGQEVTVMG

-48 RDTSGVIQ
+48 RDTSGVMQ
-56 CVFDSAEYQDF
+56 CVFDSAEYKDF

-78 VAVRG
+78 VAIRG

-103 VRATDLKILSVAKTP
+103 VRATDLKILSAAKTP

-138 LDLRRPEMQAKMKL
+138 LDLRRPEMQAKMKM
-152 RHQVMQ
+152 RHHVMQ
-158 IVRNYFSEN
+158 LVRNYFSEN

-182 EGAREYLVPSRIQPN
+182 EGAREYLVPSRIQPH

-234 ADRQPEFTQVDLEMS
+234 ADRQPEFTQIDLEMS

-264 KRIFNETWGLDLPV
+264 QKIFQETWGMDLPV
-278 PFRRLTYKEAMDRF
+278 PFRRLTYWEAMDRF

-306 EISDLVANT
+306 EISDLVANS

-377 KFFTEEETQAILDR
+377 KFFTEEETNAILDR

-405 TDEDIVFDA
+405 VNEDVVFDA

-469 QYLDSEPGRVRAKA
+469 QYLDSDPGRVRAKA

-489 GMEAGGGS
+489 GMEVGGGS

-511 VLGLSKEEANDKFGF
+511 VLGLSHEEAQDKFGF

-583 KQLDELHIETVRDE
+583 KQLDELHIETTQE
-597 QL
+597 EEA

>member
-1 MKAEMMGDWSRDC
+1 MKTDMMGNWSRDC
-14 RCAQLTEA
+14 LCAQLTEQ
-22 NVGQQVTVMG
+22 NVGQEVTVMG

-56 CVFDSAEYQDF
+56 CVFDSAEYKDF

-78 VAVRG
+78 VAIRG

-103 VRATDLKILSVAKTP
+103 VRATDLKILSAAKTP

-138 LDLRRPEMQAKMKL
+138 LDLRRPEMQAKMKM

-158 IVRNYFSEN
+158 LVRNYFSEN

-182 EGAREYLVPSRIQPN
+182 EGAREYLVPSRIQPH

-234 ADRQPEFTQVDLEMS
+234 ADRQPEFTQIDLEMS

-264 KRIFNETWGLDLPV
+264 QKIFQETWGMDLPV
-278 PFRRLTYKEAMDRF
+278 PFRRLTYREAMDRF

-377 KFFTEEETQAILDR
+377 KFFTEEETNAILDR

-405 TDEDIVFDA
+405 VNEDVVFDA

-469 QYLDSEPGRVRAKA
+469 QYLDSDPGRVRAKA
-483 YDLVIN
+483 YDRVIN

-511 VLGLSKEEANDKFGF
+511 VLGLSHEEAQDKFGF

-583 KQLDELHIETVRDE
+583 KQLDELHIETTQE
-597 QL
+597 EEA

>member
-1 MKAEMMGDWSRDC
+1 MKTDMMGNWSRDC
-14 RCAQLTEA
+14 LCAQLTEQ
-22 NVGQQVTVMG
+22 NVGQEVTVMG

-48 RDTSGVIQ
+48 RDTSGVMQ
-56 CVFDSAEYQDF
+56 CVFDSAEYKDF

-78 VAVRG
+78 VAIRG

-103 VRATDLKILSVAKTP
+103 VRATDLKILSAAKTP

-138 LDLRRPEMQAKMKL
+138 LDLRRPEMQAKMKM

-158 IVRNYFSEN
+158 LVRNYFSEN

-182 EGAREYLVPSRIQPN
+182 EGAREYLVPSRIQPH

-234 ADRQPEFTQVDLEMS
+234 ADRQPEFTQIDLEMS

-264 KRIFNETWGLDLPV
+264 QKIFQETWGMDLPV
-278 PFRRLTYKEAMDRF
+278 PFRRLTYREAMDRF

-377 KFFTEEETQAILDR
+377 KFFTEEETKAILDR

-405 TDEDIVFDA
+405 VNEDVVFDA

-427 LIDHDKLDVL
+427 LIDHDKLDGL

-443 LLEYSAEE
+443 LLEYSVEE

-469 QYLDSEPGRVRAKA
+469 QYLDSDPGRVRAKA

-511 VLGLSKEEANDKFGF
+511 VLGLSHEEAQDKFGF

-583 KQLDELHIETVRDE
+583 KQLDELHIETTQE
-597 QL
+597 EEA

>member
-1 MKAEMMGDWSRDC
+1 MKTDMMGNWSRDC
-14 RCAQLTEA
+14 LCAQLTEQ
-22 NVGQQVTVMG
+22 NVGQEVIVMG

-56 CVFDSAEYQDF
+56 CVFDSAEYKDF

-78 VAVRG
+78 VAIRG

-103 VRATDLKILSVAKTP
+103 VRATDLKILSAAKTP

-138 LDLRRPEMQAKMKL
+138 LDLRRPEMQAKMKM

-158 IVRNYFSEN
+158 LVRNYFSEN

-182 EGAREYLVPSRIQPN
+182 EGAREYLVPSRIQPH

-234 ADRQPEFTQVDLEMS
+234 ADRQPEFTQIDLEMS

-264 KRIFNETWGLDLPV
+264 QKIFQETWGMDLPV
-278 PFRRLTYKEAMDRF
+278 PFRRLTYREAMDRF

-377 KFFTEEETQAILDR
+377 KFFTEEEINAILDR

-405 TDEDIVFDA
+405 VNEDVVFDA

-469 QYLDSEPGRVRAKA
+469 QYLDSDPGRVRAKA

-511 VLGLSKEEANDKFGF
+511 VLGLSHEEAQDKFGF

-583 KQLDELHIETVRDE
+583 KQLDELHIETTQE
-597 QL
+597 EEA

>member
-511 VLGLSKEEANDKFGF
+511 VLGLSNEEANDKFGF

>member
-1 MKAEMMGDWSRDC
+1 MKTDMMGNWSRDC
-14 RCAQLTEA
+14 LCAQLTEQ
-22 NVGQQVTVMG
+22 NVGQEVTVMG

-56 CVFDSAEYQDF
+56 CVFDSAEYKDF

-78 VAVRG
+78 VAIRG
-83 KVLLR
+83 KILLR

-103 VRATDLKILSVAKTP
+103 VRATDLKILSAAKTP

-138 LDLRRPEMQAKMKL
+138 LDLRRPEMQAKMKM

-158 IVRNYFSEN
+158 LVRNYFSEN

-182 EGAREYLVPSRIQPN
+182 EGAREYLVPSRIQPH

-234 ADRQPEFTQVDLEMS
+234 ADRQPEFTQIDLEMS

-264 KRIFNETWGLDLPV
+264 QKIFQETWGMDLPV
-278 PFRRLTYKEAMDRF
+278 PFRRLTYREAMDRF

-377 KFFTEEETQAILDR
+377 KFFTEEETNAILDR

-405 TDEDIVFDA
+405 VNEDVVFDA

-469 QYLDSEPGRVRAKA
+469 QYLDSDPGRVRAKA

-497 CRIYNPDLQAKMFD
+497 CRIYNPNLQAKMFD
-511 VLGLSKEEANDKFGF
+511 VLGLSHEEAQDKFGF

-583 KQLDELHIETVRDE
+583 KQLDELHIETTQE
-597 QL
+597 EEA